1 MAIRVFIDA
10 ARIATRIEEMAAEI
24 AAATSDQARAEGLVI
39 LGPLK
44 GAVLLVADL
53 ARALHPLLPRVEL
66 DFIGLSSYHGGTE
79 SSGEVTLSSV
89 PRGPLAGRHVLLVD
103 DIVDTGRTLAFAQ
116 AWLREAGVASQRT
129 AVLLDKPARRV
140 VEVPVEHVGFEIE
153 DVFVVGYGT
162 DFAERYRA
170 LPYIGIWSPD
180 E

>member
-1 MAIRVFIDA
+1 MAIREFIGADHIA
-10 ARIATRIEEMAAEI
+10 QRITAMAAEI
-24 AAATSDQARAEGLVI
+24 AAAIPAEARDEGLV
-39 LGPLK
+39 LVGPLK
-44 GAVLLVADL
+44 GAVMLVADL

-66 DFIGLSSYHGGTE
+66 DFIGLSSYHGGTS
-79 SSGEVTLSSV
+79 SSGQITLSSV

-103 DIVDTGRTLAFAQ
+103 DIVDTGRTLHYAQ
-116 AWLREAGVASQRT
+116 DWLARADVASQRT

-140 VEVPVEHVGFEIE
+140 VQVPVDHVGFEIE

-170 LPYIGIWSPD
+170 LPYIGIWSPG